1 MLVHGLGLDHR
12 MWERQVPALAAAGHR
27 VIACD
32 LPGHGRADRPARAG
46 SAYTTAELA
55 ASLVGVLDEAEVSR
69 GVLVG
74 FSLGGGVALQVAL
87 DHPSRVSALALVDT
101 TAWPGPDAVARF
113 GGRAA
118 AVEAEGVGVLVQ
130 PAIERWFTPE
140 FVAAQGDIVR
150 RYAAWIGEND
160 AVGYAAACRSLA
172 TLDLRA
178 RLGEIRC
185 PTLVVVG
192 DRDRG
197 HAGRDGGG
205 AGGRDRGGHAA
216 HSRPGRPSGD
226 RGAVGGAQCGA
237 AGVPGEPTVTRR
249 SPPVV
254 APVKATAGGH
264 RKGNDAAKVA
274 GAT

>member
-12 MWERQVPALAAAGHR
+12 MWERQTPALVAAGHR

-32 LPGHGRADRPARAG
+32 LPGHGAADRPTRAG

-55 ASLVGVLDEAEVSR
+55 ASLVGVLDEAGVDR

-87 DHPSRVSALALVDT
+87 DHPTRVSGLALVDT

-113 GGRAA
+113 AGRAA
-118 AVEAEGVGVLVQ
+118 LVEAEGVEVLVQ

-140 FVAAQGDIVR
+140 FVAAQGAIVR
-150 RYAAWIGEND
+150 RYAAWIRDND
-160 AVGYAAACRSLA
+160 ALGYAAACRSLA
-172 TLDLRA
+172 ILDLRA

-192 DRDRG
+192 DRDEATPVAMAEALAAGIAGAALRVLGPAG
-197 HAGRDGGG
+197 HLVTEERWVELNA
-205 AGGRDRGGHAA
+205 ALVAFLTGRDRT
-216 HSRPGRPSGD
+216 P
-226 RGAVGGAQCGA
+226 
-237 AGVPGEPTVTRR
+237 R
-249 SPPVV
+249 S
-254 APVKATAGGH
+254 T
-264 RKGNDAAKVA
+264 
-274 GAT
+274 

>member
-1 MLVHGLGLDHR
+1 
-12 MWERQVPALAAAGHR
+12 MWERQVPALAAAGYR

-55 ASLVGVLDEAEVSR
+55 ASLLGVLDETGVDR

-87 DHPSRVSALALVDT
+87 DHPGRVSALALVDT
-101 TAWPGPDAVARF
+101 TAWPGSDALARF

-118 AVEAEGVGVLVQ
+118 AVEAEGVGVLIQ
-130 PAIERWFTPE
+130 PTIERWFTPE

-150 RYAAWIGEND
+150 RYAAWIAEND
-160 AVGYAAACRSLA
+160 ATGYAAACRSLA
-172 TLDLRA
+172 SLDLRA

-192 DRDRG
+192 DRDE
-197 HAGRDGGG
+197 ATPV
-205 AGGRDRGGHAA
+205 AMAETL
-216 HSRPGRPSGD
+216 
-226 RGAVGGAQCGA
+226 A
-237 AGVPGEPTVTRR
+237 AGIT
-249 SPPVV
+249 
-254 APVKATAGGH
+254 
-264 RKGNDAAKVA
+264 
-274 GAT
+274 GATLCILGPAGHLVTEERWAELNAALLEFLARIGRVQRRA

>member
-1 MLVHGLGLDHR
+1 

-46 SAYTTAELA
+46 AAYTTAELA
-55 ASLVGVLDEAEVSR
+55 ASLLGVLDEAEVSR
-69 GVLVG
+69 GILVG

-87 DHPSRVSALALVDT
+87 DQPARVSALALVDT
-101 TAWPGPDAVARF
+101 TAWPGADAVARF

-130 PAIERWFTPE
+130 PAIERWFTPK
-140 FVAAQGDIVR
+140 FVAAQGDIVS

-160 AVGYAAACRSLA
+160 AIGYAAACRSLA

-185 PTLVVVG
+185 PALVVVG
-192 DRDRG
+192 DRDQ
-197 HAGRDGGG
+197 ATPV
-205 AGGRDRGGHAA
+205 AMAEA
-216 HSRPGRPSGD
+216 L
-226 RGAVGGAQCGA
+226 A
-237 AGVPGEPTVTRR
+237 AGI
-249 SPPVV
+249 
-254 APVKATAGGH
+254 
-264 RKGNDAAKVA
+264 A
-274 GAT
+274 GATLRIVSPAGHLVTEERWAELNAALLAFLAEARLGR